1 MTQLSN
7 DKKLIEEII
16 MDEVKKHGGKTQR
29 HTQTT
34 KPETYDD
41 KGIAPEAKL
50 IEEIESLNTRLSA
63 LEKEAADNLDG
74 WQRERA
80 EFSNYKKRV
89 ERDHAQARQDITG
102 SSIKKYLVI
111 LDDLELA
118 LKDKPKSGPGESWSN
133 GIELITRKLLS
144 IIESEGVERICEN
157 KVQFDPTIHE
167 AISSEENTEFN
178 SGEVIEI
185 IRQGY
190 KLGDRVLRPAM
201 VRVAR

>member
-1 MTQLSN
+1 M
-7 DKKLIEEII
+7 I

-34 KPETYDD
+34 KPETHDS
-41 KGIAPEAKL
+41 KEIAPEAKL
-50 IEEIESLNTRLSA
+50 IEEIETLNTRLSA
-63 LEKEAADNLDG
+63 LENEAANNLDG

-89 ERDHAQARQDITG
+89 ERDHAQSRQDITG
-102 SSIKKYLVI
+102 SIIKKYLVI

-118 LKDKPKSGPGESWSN
+118 LKGKPKEGPGESWAN

-144 IIESEGVERICEN
+144 IIESECVDRICEN

-167 AISSEENTEFN
+167 AISSEENAEYD
-178 SGEVIEI
+178 SGEVIEV